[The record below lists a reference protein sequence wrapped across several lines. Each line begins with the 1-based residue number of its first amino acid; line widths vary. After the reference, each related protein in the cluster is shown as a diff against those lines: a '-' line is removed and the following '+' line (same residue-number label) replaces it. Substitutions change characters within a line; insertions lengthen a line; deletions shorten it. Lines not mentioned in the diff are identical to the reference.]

1 MLGSLTLMG
10 SRAHRNLSHK
20 AMSLQRLS
28 SEMPISVFGA
38 KNKIKKKEK
47 EKPKK
52 TKSGGFKGSSQHPWA
67 QDDKNLLF

>member
-1 MLGSLTLMG
+1 MG

-38 KNKIKKKEK
+38 KNKIKKKK
-47 EKPKK
+47 KNPKNK
-52 TKSGGFKGSSQHPWA
+52 IWWFQGFFPTSMGTG
-67 QDDKNLLF
+67 